1 MLDELAEAVDTLRI
15 DQGPERTS
23 TLILRSVVPGVFCA
37 GADLRER
44 HTMSKRDF
52 HVWHQK
58 LGRTFRDLAN
68 LDMPVIAALDGL
80 ALGGGLEL
88 ALTADVRVAGPHA
101 RKLGLPETRHAI
113 IPGAGGTQMLSR
125 LIGPAKAKMLIFSG
139 RIFDAKYARD
149 LGIIEE
155 VVESGRVEQGENHGV
170 AEDYELAY
178 RSALNM
184 AEEFGAGGPLALR
197 AAKAAISRGIEMDI
211 SSGWQWE
218 TACYRTLFDTQD
230 RQEGLLAFKEK
241 RKPVYQGV

>member
-52 HVWHQK
+52 HIWHQK
-58 LGRTFRDLAN
+58 LERTFRDLAN

-155 VVESGRVEQGENHGV
+155 VVESGRIEQGENHGV
-170 AEDYELAY
+170 VEDYELAY

-184 AEEFGAGGPLALR
+184 AEEFGAGGESSARCREENQVLLQWAWR
-197 AAKAAISRGIEMDI
+197 A
-211 SSGWQWE
+211 
-218 TACYRTLFDTQD
+218 
-230 RQEGLLAFKEK
+230 
-241 RKPVYQGV
+241 